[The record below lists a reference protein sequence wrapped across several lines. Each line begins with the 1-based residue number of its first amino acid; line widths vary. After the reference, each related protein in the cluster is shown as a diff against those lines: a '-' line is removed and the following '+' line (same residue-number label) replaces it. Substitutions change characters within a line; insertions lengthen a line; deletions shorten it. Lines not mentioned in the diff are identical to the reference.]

1 MTWPNASGLNNT
13 IVGGSGGRSLGTGFS
28 GSFQEFRYYR
38 RAMSASSFN
47 DYVMNPESI
56 QGHSDSNTGEGSS
69 YDLLSYRLPLGNEL
83 EYINMSGSAGFN
95 TATENTKAIGILK
108 FGGTPDIIN
117 FPSFGANALGS
128 IHPSLVNKK
137 GSLYTSSFLYMNG
150 YKTGS
155 GYAIVYQGWDGTDTS
170 AVTASYLAP
179 NTQINYMDQPAAGL
193 RNRIK
198 NKIQVIDGN
207 EYGTILSPFRSIQQ
221 EFEQSASYTEDL
233 NSLEVGFSFQNEIN
247 DDIIGTF
254 GHGVVSDAIADP
266 RFISESS
273 DRYPELTR
281 IAEDYF
287 KKYQGVTI
295 NDPTYNG
302 GLPTIIEKEF
312 DYNRL
317 IKFYETSLFKAIKN
331 YVPARTSLS
340 TGIIVKQHLLERNKT
355 HAITGMTINSPIAKT
370 PETGSDVYGYTDQT
384 GFNSVISQRNLLI
397 TASIPVGS
405 LTGSAGGS
413 VNKYNI
419 ITNEG
424 QFFKNEGDNLTLNNG
439 VLTALY
445 PDLPPASAAQ
455 NKKIFTAVDYEDKV
469 FVQSEVAFRSQFRF
483 NGLFTG
489 TPASAIDVKFEA
501 TSSKRIV
508 LH

>member
-221 EFEQSASYTEDL
+221 
-233 NSLEVGFSFQNEIN
+233 
-247 DDIIGTF
+247 
-254 GHGVVSDAIADP
+254 
-266 RFISESS
+266 
-273 DRYPELTR
+273 
-281 IAEDYF
+281 
-287 KKYQGVTI
+287 
-295 NDPTYNG
+295 
-302 GLPTIIEKEF
+302 
-312 DYNRL
+312 
-317 IKFYETSLFKAIKN
+317 
-331 YVPARTSLS
+331 
-340 TGIIVKQHLLERNKT
+340 
-355 HAITGMTINSPIAKT
+355 
-370 PETGSDVYGYTDQT
+370 
-384 GFNSVISQRNLLI
+384 
-397 TASIPVGS
+397 
-405 LTGSAGGS
+405 
-413 VNKYNI
+413 
-419 ITNEG
+419 
-424 QFFKNEGDNLTLNNG
+424 
-439 VLTALY
+439 
-445 PDLPPASAAQ
+445 
-455 NKKIFTAVDYEDKV
+455 
-469 FVQSEVAFRSQFRF
+469 
-483 NGLFTG
+483 
-489 TPASAIDVKFEA
+489 
-501 TSSKRIV
+501 
-508 LH
+508 